1 LIAVETVFSWPG
13 VGRDMVL
20 ALTEKDYPVAQ
31 GCFLVICAMV
41 SVLNLLADILY
52 GFIDPRITYARSK
65 AVAET

>member
-1 LIAVETVFSWPG
+1 
-13 VGRDMVL
+13 
-20 ALTEKDYPVAQ
+20 VAQ